1 MAEALALCSAAFHVS
16 EQVGE
21 ERNIGAFPMS
31 LSIFVIVLAGLVGL
45 QLATRILVD
54 ADRSLPRRLPEA

>member
-1 MAEALALCSAAFHVS
+1 
-16 EQVGE
+16 
-21 ERNIGAFPMS
+21 MS